1 MEYPILDLKETGK
14 RIKDLREESKLSVE
28 DVTRFLGDISAQ
40 SVYKWQRGESLPTVD
55 NLYALS
61 KLFNTPVDD
70 ILIGNRERDEGPSLS
85 LCCRF
90 LNYRLNDRTYLRTYT
105 EHITAD
111 RGKGGTDD
119 LYHR

>member
-70 ILIGNRERDEGPSLS
+70 ILRGNRERDEGPSLS
-85 LCCRF
+85 IFIIGCLVRYLLF
-90 LNYRLNDRTYLRTYT
+90 QTDHPAGLTFRRNYYIYWV
-105 EHITAD
+105 
-111 RGKGGTDD
+111 
-119 LYHR
+119 

>member
-1 MEYPILDLKETGK
+1 MVCFIILH
-14 RIKDLREESKLSVE
+14 SV
-28 DVTRFLGDISAQ
+28 FY
-40 SVYKWQRGESLPTVD
+40 SV
-55 NLYALS
+55 
-61 KLFNTPVDD
+61 
-70 ILIGNRERDEGPSLS
+70 
-85 LCCRF
+85 